1 MIRPRL
7 LLTRPRPE
15 SRALA
20 AALKAHG
27 VDSLIEPML
36 TIRLDADARFDP
48 AGAQAILLTS
58 ANGARALAAAG
69 GTAARRL
76 PVLAVGQATAEAAR
90 RGGFEKVESA
100 NGDVDDLAAL
110 AAARLRPEAGRLVH
124 VAGRVSAGCL
134 AGRLRAAGFEAV
146 RVPLYEAA
154 PARALSPPARRAL
167 EGQALAGAAFFS
179 PRTAALL
186 AGLVREAGL
195 APRVG
200 TMTAFCLSDAVAAVA
215 TALPWRRVA
224 VADAPRQDALVALV
238 ARANGAPASPP
249 VTRAPPPTRE
259 DGDHGP

>member
-1 MIRPRL
+1 MTRPRL

-20 AALKAHG
+20 AALEAHG
-27 VDSLIEPML
+27 IDSLIEPML
-36 TIRLDADARFDP
+36 TIRLDGGARFDP
-48 AGAQAILLTS
+48 AGVQAILLTS

-69 GTAARRL
+69 DQAAKRL

-90 RGGFEKVESA
+90 RGGFKKVESA
-100 NGDVDDLAAL
+100 NGDVADLAAF

-134 AGRLRAAGFEAV
+134 AGRLRAAGFAAA
-146 RVPLYEAA
+146 RVPLYEAV

-167 EGQALAGAAFFS
+167 EGRTLAGAALFS

-186 AGLVREAGL
+186 AKLVRETGL

-200 TMTAFCLSDAVAAVA
+200 TMTAFCLSDAVAAGA
-215 TALPWRRVA
+215 AALPWRRVA
-224 VADAPRQDALVALV
+224 VADAPRQDALM
-238 ARANGAPASPP
+238 ARVTGELAS
-249 VTRAPPPTRE
+249 RR
-259 DGDHGP
+259 